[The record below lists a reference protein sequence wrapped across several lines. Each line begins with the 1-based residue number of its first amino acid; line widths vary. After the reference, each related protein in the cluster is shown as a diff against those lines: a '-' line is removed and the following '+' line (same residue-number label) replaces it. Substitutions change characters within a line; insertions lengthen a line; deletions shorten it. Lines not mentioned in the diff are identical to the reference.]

1 MTMEDHLRVALR
13 EAQLENARR
22 INIVRAVG
30 AGAFTLAM
38 LFSVYVLQ
46 DKEWELIL
54 VPTSIYFLMSLALAF
69 GGKAGPSI
77 LTLSRF
83 SIPVYDMPTV
93 LIIQIINLD
102 TAANPESVAEFTI
115 AVYVCLL
122 MLSAYTLNMR
132 HVLLAMGVA
141 IICEQVLQNAAESTL
156 MSRVLSPLV
165 FGIATWICV
174 YAGKSRLELVKRVTQ
189 ANARRLRLQR
199 YFSPG
204 VGELLEERDEDS
216 LALGQECEL
225 TIIFVDI
232 RGFTSLSEQ
241 LSSREVV
248 ELLNAFH
255 AHMVEVMFRHG
266 GTLDKYLGDGLIA
279 YFNAPVGQPDHA
291 PRAVRCAIDMEK
303 ELMFFNEKL
312 KSEGKAP
319 IRMGAG
325 IHTGSA
331 IVGDIGAPHRREFT
345 AIGSPVNVTSR
356 LEGMTKEVGRTI
368 VASAATMELV
378 DEVEWESLG
387 SYPIRGV
394 VDPVELFSPVAKS

>member
-1 MTMEDHLRVALR
+1 MTMEDHLRAALR

-22 INIVRAVG
+22 INMVRAVG
-30 AGAFTLAM
+30 ACAFTLAM
-38 LFSVYVLQ
+38 LFSVYVLKE
-46 DKEWELIL
+46 KEWELIL
-54 VPTSIYFLMSLALAF
+54 IPTSIYFLMSLALAF
-69 GGKAGPSI
+69 GGRAGPAI

-93 LIIQIINLD
+93 LIIQTINLE
-102 TAANPESVAEFTI
+102 TAGNPESVAEFTVS
-115 AVYVCLL
+115 VYVCLL

-132 HVLLAMGVA
+132 HIFLSMGVA
-141 IICEQVLQNAAESTL
+141 VVCQQILQNAAESSL
-156 MSRVLSPLV
+156 MSRVISPMI
-165 FGIATWICV
+165 FGLATWICV
-174 YAGKSRLELVKRVTQ
+174 YAGKARLELVKRVTQ

-225 TIIFVDI
+225 TIIFIDI
-232 RGFTSLSEQ
+232 RGFTSLSER
-241 LSSREVV
+241 LSGREVV
-248 ELLNAFH
+248 ELLNAYH
-255 AHMVEVMFRHG
+255 ARMVEVMFRHG

-291 PRAVRCAIDMEK
+291 SRAVRCVIDMEA
-303 ELMFFNEKL
+303 ELELLNQSLEA
-312 KSEGKAP
+312 EGKAP

-356 LEGMTKEVGRTI
+356 LEGMTKEVERI
-368 VASAATMELV
+368 VVASAATMKLV

-387 SYPIRGV
+387 SYLIRGV
-394 VDPVELFSPVAKS
+394 VEPMELFSPVPKS